1 MTRVLGLLLV
11 SALLTQGCQNY
22 RLGSGPAPSFATLY
36 VEMAKNKTTLA
47 QSQVLTT
54 TMIREAF
61 IRDGR
66 VEVVGSK
73 SDADATLE
81 VSLDNYRRE
90 NAGNREDDNG
100 LARKFTLHLRAS
112 CSLRDNRTGR
122 MLFDGRII
130 EVQRDKAFRGQWPRL
145 GSLRH
150 QQRPA
155 PVRVQ
160 HAPAPLRPPRDKGD
174 PCRPRCLVRPPCP
187 R

>member
-1 MTRVLGLLLV
+1 MTRVWGLLLASV
-11 SALLTQGCQNY
+11 LLTQGCAHY
-22 RLGSGPAPSFATLY
+22 KLGSGPAPSFSTLY
-36 VEMAKNKTTLA
+36 VEVAKNKTTLA

-73 SDADATLE
+73 ADADATLE

-100 LARKFTLHLRAS
+100 LARKFTLRLRVT

-122 MLFDGRII
+122 MLFDGRTI
-130 EVQRDKAFRGQWPRL
+130 EVQREAFTDNGL
-145 GSLRH
+145 GSVPFGTSNDQL
-150 QQRPA
+150 QSEYNTLPLLSEQLA
-155 PVRVQ
+155 TKVT
-160 HAPAPLRPPRDKGD
+160 HAVLD
-174 PCRPRCLVRPPCP
+174 VW
-187 R
+187 